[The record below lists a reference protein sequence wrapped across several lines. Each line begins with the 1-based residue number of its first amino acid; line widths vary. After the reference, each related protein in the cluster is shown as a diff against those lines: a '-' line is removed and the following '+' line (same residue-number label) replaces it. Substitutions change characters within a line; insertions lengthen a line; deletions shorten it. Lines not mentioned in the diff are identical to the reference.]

1 MMWYLPLL
9 PPLVEQSPSQ
19 IGMRTT
25 LPCRCASSIA
35 FETFFAQSLPLSTG
49 TSTGQGRALCPVRL
63 GEIWI

>member
-19 IGMRTT
+19 IGIRTT

-35 FETFFAQSLPLSTG
+35 LATFFAQSLPLSTG
-49 TSTGQGRALCPVRL
+49 TSTGNLL
-63 GEIWI
+63 NWIEDGFMTSS